1 MSEPWLSKPWLSII
15 GIGEDGLHGLGDGSR
30 SALARAQHVFGG
42 PRHLALADV
51 GSRGIAW
58 PVPFDVA
65 PVLALRGHPVVVLA
79 SGDPFWFGA
88 GGSLAAHLQPGE
100 WVAQPAPSTF
110 SLAASRLAWR
120 LEAVHCFG
128 LHAAPFARTRSAL
141 HPGAQLLCL
150 LRDAA
155 AVGEFAQWL
164 SAQGCGASDLWVLE
178 ALGGPRE
185 RVRQS
190 NAEALSFANIQ
201 TPVAVAVQVAS
212 TDTTFKGLPRS
223 AGLPDAGFA
232 SDGQITKSP
241 IRALTLAALA
251 PRPGEHLWDLGAGSG
266 SVSVEWCLAGGSSSA
281 VEQHAE
287 RLSNIRSNAA
297 SFGIDHRLTVHHG
310 HTPDLLAS
318 LPKPSAIF
326 VGGGFDL
333 ALFALLQ
340 ATAPQGTRLVV
351 NAVTLETESALLQ
364 LHAQHGGELL
374 RIELAQAAPLGRMR
388 GWQPSRPVVQWS
400 VTL

>member
-1 MSEPWLSKPWLSII
+1 M
-15 GIGEDGLHGLGDGSR
+15 GEDGLHGLGDGSR

-51 GSRGIAW
+51 GSRGIEW

-65 PVLALRGHPVVVLA
+65 PVLALRGQPVVVLA

-88 GGSLAAHLQPGE
+88 GGSLAAYLQPGE
-100 WVAQPAPSTF
+100 WVAHPAPSTF
-110 SLAASRLAWR
+110 ALAASRLAWR
-120 LEAVHCFG
+120 LEAVQCFG

-141 HPGAQLLCL
+141 HPCAQLICL

-164 SAQGCGASDLWVLE
+164 SGQGCGASTVWVLE

-185 RVRQS
+185 RIRQIT
-190 NAEALSFANIQ
+190 AATLDFDDIQ
-201 TPVAVAVQVAS
+201 APVAVAVQVAS
-212 TDTTFKGLPRS
+212 SDASFTGLPCS
-223 AGLPDAGFA
+223 PGLPDASFA

-266 SVSVEWCLAGGSSSA
+266 SVSVEWCLAGGTSSA

-287 RLSNIRSNAA
+287 RVSNIHSNAA
-297 SFGIDHRLTVHHG
+297 NFGIDHRLSVHHG
-310 HTPDLLAS
+310 HTPDLLTS
-318 LPKPSAIF
+318 LPKPHAIF

-333 ALFALLQ
+333 ALFAQLQ
-340 ATAPQGTRLVV
+340 ATAPLGTRLVV